1 MPASSQY
8 VAFSKDFTTKYGRP
22 AWIRVTQ
29 LPTVLL
35 DQAHR
40 FNALKFA
47 RAHKQSPGDIVMTVQ
62 EAEALID
69 SWESGGRSLQGYSHG
84 SINSKDL
91 QGR

>member
-1 MPASSQY
+1 MPVSSQY
-8 VAFSKDFTTKYGRP
+8 VVFSKDFTTKYGRP

-40 FNALKFA
+40 FNILKHA
-47 RAHKQSPGDIVMTVQ
+47 RDHKQRPGDIVMTVQ

-69 SWESGGRSLQGYSHG
+69 SWESGGRSLIGYCHG
-84 SINSKDL
+84 WINSKVF